1 MFIGDLILKTNKKS
15 IIDCLTT
22 YGTSCVF
29 SADQDL
35 DNDDSNSWIIDLGHP
50 RLGMSQSYYV
60 TTNADDLEKYK
71 NAYVNYI
78 KTFSKYYRSQYD
90 EVDASDEAIDAMAE
104 KIYEFERQIA
114 TNQVI
119 CVNFIQ
125 GPDLGPFTIDWKL
138 IELFQWTNVENR
150 DPANRTYKKP
160 LEEVETNGL
169 VSDWSQFLN
178 DMFASF
184 EIAGIDTTGDTIV
197 NNSDRK
203 WFAAVDKAIEAAEMS
218 DDDIMDYVAWKV
230 HLSVISYLGD
240 DWRATA
246 DEFNEII
253 SGDYCAD
260 LHIFTYFL

>member
-1 MFIGDLILKTNKKS
+1 M
-15 IIDCLTT
+15 
-22 YGTSCVF
+22 
-29 SADQDL
+29 
-35 DNDDSNSWIIDLGHP
+35 
-50 RLGMSQSYYV
+50 
-60 TTNADDLEKYK
+60 
-71 NAYVNYI
+71 
-78 KTFSKYYRSQYD
+78 
-90 EVDASDEAIDAMAE
+90 
-104 KIYEFERQIA
+104 
-114 TNQVI
+114 
-119 CVNFIQ
+119 
-125 GPDLGPFTIDWKL
+125 
-138 IELFQWTNVENR
+138 
-150 DPANRTYKKP
+150 
-160 LEEVETNGL
+160 EEVETNGL